1 MRKPTTPQRAAT
13 ALALVL
19 ASGIFASAA
28 SAEDA
33 PNPLAEGKKATFDR
47 QKGNCL
53 SCHAIEGGEMPG
65 NVGPPLVKMKE
76 RFPDK
81 EQLRKQI
88 WDPTKNN
95 PNSIMPPFG
104 KFGLLNEQELANV
117 VEYIYSL

>member
-1 MRKPTTPQRAAT
+1 MRKPITPQRAAT
-13 ALALVL
+13 ALALIL
-19 ASGIFASAA
+19 ASGIFASAT

-33 PNPLAEGKKATFDR
+33 PNPIAEGKKAAFDR

-81 EQLRKQI
+81 EQLKKQI

-95 PNSIMPPFG
+95 PNTIMPPFG
-104 KFGLLNEQELANV
+104 RFGLLNEQELANV